1 MKTIRLNS
9 HFKQLLKKNG
19 LIEKTV
25 KSKKLLGLTNVQNQK
40 DRLKRILFNESKME
54 VLNRGKVLGSTDSL
68 SEIQFRHLI
77 LFLTMDAYDFR
88 RIAPGKRFNLMGVE
102 KYIDSLNK
110 ELKMLQLYNTKLE
123 RQNAILNKLK
133 IYQSVIVTVK

>member
-77 LFLTMDAYDFR
+77 LFLTMYADEFR
-88 RIAPGKRFNLMGVE
+88 RITPGKRFNLSGVG

>member
-1 MKTIRLNS
+1 
-9 HFKQLLKKNG
+9 
-19 LIEKTV
+19 
-25 KSKKLLGLTNVQNQK
+25 
-40 DRLKRILFNESKME
+40 
-54 VLNRGKVLGSTDSL
+54 
-68 SEIQFRHLI
+68 
-77 LFLTMDAYDFR
+77 MDAYDFR